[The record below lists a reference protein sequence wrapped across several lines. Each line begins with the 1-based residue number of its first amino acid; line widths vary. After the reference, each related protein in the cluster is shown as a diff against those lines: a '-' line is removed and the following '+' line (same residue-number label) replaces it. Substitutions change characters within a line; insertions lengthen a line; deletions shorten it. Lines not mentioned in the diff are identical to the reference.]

1 MKKVLKMAM
10 SIDDIKKAG
19 NTVKRRAF
27 QVVTGAFPVRD
38 MLTRRG
44 VDLTPGITGENGPL
58 QR

>member
-1 MKKVLKMAM
+1 MAM